1 MPLAHRATRLV
12 ETPFGTAHELAAF
25 PFLMR
30 LFLRFRDF
38 DSTLER
44 ETISILI
51 GRPRADTALPDLDL
65 SPDRTVSRPHARLFW
80 QEGAWHLEDMG
91 STHGTQLNG
100 REIRGLGA
108 QALRAGDTFQCGET
122 LIRPEIEPDTQENGP
137 QTPLSDAVSQD
148 ADAAII
154 AAPLATDFA
163 VLSDA
168 AARQL
173 GQIYDLLLRCGETGD
188 LDGLLSEIV
197 ARVVAVVPTAQRG
210 ALLLH
215 SHETKAL
222 LLSAFHGQ
230 GGPAVSETLG
240 RRAMEEKRGL
250 IWRGESEENSLPGAS
265 IARFAISSAL
275 VAPLLCR
282 GEALGVL
289 CLDNPAGAP
298 FSTADLQV
306 AQVVAH
312 HMALALANHR
322 LTEDLRREK
331 NLKANLLRQFSPQYG
346 EHLLNP
352 GGLKLSGERGQVTV
366 LVSDIRGFEALTR
379 QMEPVAVIEMLN
391 DYFSRL
397 SPIVWK
403 HNGSIDKYIGDAILA
418 VFGSPNKDPKQHENA
433 LRAALEM
440 QADMAKSNEARANK
454 GKVTCEIGIGVHC
467 GEALHGFMGVL
478 DQFSLTVIG
487 DAVNRAGRYC
497 DGAKAGEIILSPQV
511 YQWVWKD
518 VEAAPTQI
526 VTKHGEALPAFRLLG
541 FGDPRD

>member
-1 MPLAHRATRLV
+1 
-12 ETPFGTAHELAAF
+12 
-25 PFLMR
+25 MR

-44 ETISILI
+44 ETMSISI
-51 GRPRADTALPDLDL
+51 GRPKAGAPFPDLDL
-65 SPDRTVSRPHARLFW
+65 SPDRTVSRPHARLFL
-80 QEGAWHLEDMG
+80 QENVWHLEDLG

-108 QALRAGDTFQCGET
+108 QVVRAGDTFQCGET
-122 LIRPEIEPDTQENGP
+122 LIRPEIAAPESEVENEAENA
-137 QTPLSDAVSQD
+137 TPLSIQ
-148 ADAAII
+148 AAN
-154 AAPLATDFA
+154 APTTGAGFG

-173 GQIYDLLLRCGETGD
+173 GQITDLLMRCGEAGD
-188 LDGLLSEIV
+188 LDGLLAEIV
-197 ARVVAVVPTAQRG
+197 HRIVEILPTARRG

-215 SHETKAL
+215 SRENDAL
-222 LLSAFHGQ
+222 LLSAFRGE

-240 RRAMEEKRGL
+240 RRAMKEKRAIL
-250 IWRGESEENSLPGAS
+250 WRGEGEDLSLPGASIPGAS

-275 VAPLLCR
+275 VAPLLWR
-282 GEALGVL
+282 GEAMGVL
-289 CLDNPAGAP
+289 CLDDPGGTP
-298 FSTADLQV
+298 FSDADLQM

-312 HMALALANHR
+312 HMALALANNR
-322 LTEDLRREK
+322 LAEELKRES
-331 NLKANLLRQFSPQYG
+331 NIKANLLRQFSPQYR
-346 EHLLNP
+346 EQLLNP
-352 GGLKLSGERGQVTV
+352 GGLKLSGERGQVTI

-379 QMEPVAVIEMLN
+379 HMEPVAVIEMLN

-397 SPIVWK
+397 SPIVWA

-440 QADMAKSNEARANK
+440 QADMAKSNEARAKK

-497 DGAKAGEIILSPQV
+497 DGAKAGEIMLSPQV
-511 YQWVWKD
+511 YQWVWKG
-518 VEAAPTQI
+518 VEAAPAQI
-526 VTKHGEALPAFRLLG
+526 VTKHGENLPAFRLLG